1 MKNSGNLYLVVSVVV
16 ICMALGMGCN
26 KKEEEAFSPA
36 DSQAQQIGDAMASID
51 DSGGS
56 DGGYVFINNEKKTF
70 ARLLP
75 QSEVQRSVANLIL
88 PEARAAACSLTSTFG
103 ACSANQIVRTF
114 QGCSIGT
121 ATLTGTVTLSF
132 VDAAVNN
139 VCSITADTHSITRVP
154 AFVITGAR
162 GGTFTVS
169 KVGTIG
175 QRLTRNPAG
184 DFAFSNDGIRRVLA
198 YNGTELANYT
208 TSTTSDIII
217 TGATRNGRV
226 ANGGALRVLNN
237 RTSTSCDYA
246 PSNVTWSSTCNCAVS
261 GTWTATCSTGSSAS
275 FAISGCGTGTLTVGS
290 SSETVTLDQ
299 CSSI

>member
-1 MKNSGNLYLVVSVVV
+1 MKIRMSLSLAISAIVFS
-16 ICMALGMGCN
+16 MALATGCN
-26 KKEEEAFSPA
+26 KKDEETSTPA

-75 QSEVQRSVANLIL
+75 QSEVQRSVASLIL
-88 PEARAAACSLTSTFG
+88 PEARAAACSLTATFG
-103 ACSANQIVRTF
+103 ACSANQIVRNF

-121 ATLTGTVTLSF
+121 ATLTGTVTFSF
-132 VDAAVNN
+132 DDGTVNN
-139 VCSITADTHSITRVP
+139 VCTNGFDGDTITRVP
-154 AFVITGAR
+154 AFVLTGAR

-169 KVGTIG
+169 KVGSIG
-175 QRLTRNPAG
+175 QRLTRTSAG
-184 DFAFSNDGIRRVLA
+184 VFAFSNDGIRRVLA

-208 TSTTSDIII
+208 TSTTSNITI

-237 RTSTSCDYA
+237 RTSTSCDFA

-261 GTWTATCSTGSSAS
+261 GTWTATCSSGSSAS
-275 FAISGCGTGTLTVGS
+275 FAISGCGTGTLTVGT

>member
-1 MKNSGNLYLVVSVVV
+1 MKFRPSSSLAVSA
-16 ICMALGMGCN
+16 IAFSFALATGCN
-26 KKEEEAFSPA
+26 KKDEESYTPA

-56 DGGYVFINNEKKTF
+56 DGGYVLINNEKKTF

-75 QSEVQRSVANLIL
+75 QSEVQRSVASLVL
-88 PEARAAACSLTSTFG
+88 PEARAAACSVASTFG
-103 ACSANQIVRTF
+103 SCASNQIIRDF
-114 QGCSIGT
+114 QSCTIGT

-132 VDAAVNN
+132 NDGVDNN
-139 VCSITADTHSITRVP
+139 VCTNDTDGDTITRVP

-175 QRLTRNPAG
+175 QRLTRSSAG
-184 DFAFSNDGIRRVLA
+184 VFAFSNDGIRRVLA

-208 TSTTSDIII
+208 TSTTSDITI